1 MGKDNVSSN
10 SFAIYLHWP
19 FCLSKCPYCDFLSL
33 PITACNGKICESKCR
48 PYLMED
54 FEDLLLQDLQ
64 YSSEEFS
71 ARAVSSVFFGG
82 GTPSLMSIRGIEKI
96 LNFISKNF
104 APASPNIEISLEA
117 NPATFSEQKLIDIK
131 IAGVNRL
138 SLGVQSFI
146 DDELRFLGRIYD
158 SAQTLKSAEIVARNF
173 DNFSFD
179 FIYGFEKQSL
189 ENLERSLSLAIDFDA
204 KHISCYQLTFE
215 ENTPFFDW
223 LKNGRIKNI
232 GEKAEIKYY
241 KFIEKFLAARGIK
254 KYEISNFAAPG
265 FQCKHNLTYW
275 NYGDYLG
282 IGPSAHGRMTI
293 DGKKHE
299 MQKIRD
305 PFEWAKNL
313 QEFNRDKAA
322 AKNQLWKISQPL
334 SEEEVLKESLIV
346 GLRLVDGI
354 EREDLAR
361 YVSRNTIEN
370 FLSPSKLNF
379 LRTRR
384 LLRKDKLRL
393 TKFGMTK
400 INAILEFLFLMRVE

>member
-1 MGKDNVSSN
+1 MCEDKAGST

-33 PITACNGKICESKCR
+33 PITACKGKICESKCR

-71 ARAVSSVFFGG
+71 TRAVSSVFFGG
-82 GTPSLMSIRGIEKI
+82 GTPSLMSVRGMEKI
-96 LNFISKNF
+96 LNFIGKNF
-104 APASPNIEISLEA
+104 ALTSPDIEISLEA

-131 IAGVNRL
+131 MAGVNRL
-138 SLGVQSFI
+138 SLGVQSFLN
-146 DDELRFLGRIYD
+146 DELLFLGRIYD
-158 SAQTLKSAEIVARNF
+158 SAQALKSAEIVARNF

-179 FIYGFEKQSL
+179 FIYGFEKQNL
-189 ENLERSLSLAIDFDA
+189 ENLEKNLSLAIDFGA

-215 ENTPFFDW
+215 KNTPFFDW
-223 LKNGRIKNI
+223 LKSGQIKNI
-232 GEKAEIKYY
+232 GEKTEIKYY

-282 IGPSAHGRMTI
+282 VGPSAHGRMTI
-293 DGKKHE
+293 DGKKHA
-299 MQKIRD
+299 MQKMRD

-313 QEFNRDKAA
+313 QEFNRDKVVT
-322 AKNQLWKISQPL
+322 KNRLWKINQPL
-334 SEEEVLKESLIV
+334 SEEEVLKEYLIV
-346 GLRLVDGI
+346 GLRLLEGI
-354 EREDLAR
+354 EMENLAW
-361 YVSRNTIEN
+361 YVSRNTIEKI
-370 FLSPSKLNF
+370 LSSSKLNF

-393 TKFGMTK
+393 TKFGLAK
-400 INAILEFLFLMRVE
+400 INSVLEFLCN